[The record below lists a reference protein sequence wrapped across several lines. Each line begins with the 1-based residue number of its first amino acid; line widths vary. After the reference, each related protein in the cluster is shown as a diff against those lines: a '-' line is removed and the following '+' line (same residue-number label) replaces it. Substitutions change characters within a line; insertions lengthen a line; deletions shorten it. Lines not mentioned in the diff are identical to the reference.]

1 MIERHE
7 TSTLGDGKRFILG
20 RGVIPLFFWIVFAA
34 TAALAQ
40 TVSYDY
46 DRAATFSQYKT
57 YAWTR
62 GSELTDANHERLVR
76 AVDAALV
83 KKGLA
88 RVEWTAGPDVL
99 VAYHANFEIEGHE
112 LGTQRILVGTLVID
126 IADART
132 RKTVWQSRFTSDVRL
147 SASPESRGKRIA
159 NATER
164 MFKDYPPKP
173 ASPSALARSIDR
185 W

>member
-7 TSTLGDGKRFILG
+7 TSTLGDAKRFILG
-20 RGVIPLFFWIVFAA
+20 RGVIAVFFWIVVGA
-34 TAALAQ
+34 TTALAQ
-40 TVSYDY
+40 TVTYDY

-62 GSELTDANHERLVR
+62 GTELTDANHERLVR
-76 AVDAALV
+76 AIDADLV

-88 RVEWTAGPDVL
+88 RVEGTAGPDVL

-112 LGTQRILVGTLVID
+112 LGTQRTLVGTLVID

-132 RKTVWQSRFTSDVRL
+132 SKTVWQSRFTCDVRR
-147 SASPESRGKRIA
+147 SASHESRGKTIA

-164 MFKDYPPKP
+164 MFKGYPPKP
-173 ASPSALARSIDR
+173 ERPSALASSTDR